1 VTSRNDITGDLIT
14 SKFSRAFKENFDRI
28 FRQPNISSDD
38 IPENLSLLPEDSVW
52 RNTPLME
59 IGAFYNPRGT
69 KTWREVLPTFPI
81 SKVTFNQLGDAW
93 LHDTWKATKHPNGK

>member
-1 VTSRNDITGDLIT
+1 MTARNDITGDLIT
-14 SKFSRAFKENFDRI
+14 TKFSRTFEENFDRI
-28 FRQPNISSDD
+28 FRQQHISSDD

-52 RNTPLME
+52 RNTPLIN
-59 IGAFYNPRGT
+59 IGAFYNPKGT

-93 LHDTWKATKHPNGK
+93 RHDTWKATKLPREK